1 MWHGRLRSGSPDR
14 GSMGVPPIFARGPG
28 AAARGSGDPGHA
40 RRRRG
45 RPAPEAGFGY
55 TAELLAA
62 GDTRAR

>member
-1 MWHGRLRSGSPDR
+1 
-14 GSMGVPPIFARGPG
+14 MGVPPIFARGPG